1 LREINRPDREATILE
16 IEQNLCEMWSTFG
29 RGPGC
34 ALHDEKDALWF
45 ETPIPII
52 PYNGVLRFRVQ
63 DRINERIDEIIGY
76 FNERGMPFMWNLH
89 PNSFPPDLP
98 DRLKKRGLK
107 DVEPIY
113 GMARTLSGLPD
124 IPPLPAGFEIRKVAD
139 ESDAS
144 AFYQFAAWRWH
155 IPKEYTETYAAI
167 AAGFQLGKPRSRGH
181 MWQIWHEGHPVS
193 KAGMYLGSGSA
204 GIYAVVTLPEAR
216 RLGLAGILTI
226 TAIHE
231 ARRAGC
237 NLAVLHSTPMAQN
250 LYQSLGF
257 ATFAEF
263 RLFASQDVQV

>member
-1 LREINRPDREATILE
+1 MSEINISDRETIILE
-16 IEQNLCEMWSTFG
+16 IEQNLCETWSTFG
-29 RGPGC
+29 RAPGC

-63 DRINERIDEIIGY
+63 DRIDERIDQIIGC
-76 FNERGMPFMWNLH
+76 FNERGIPFMWILH
-89 PNSFPPDLP
+89 PTSFPPDLP
-98 DRLKKRGLK
+98 VRLQKRGLK

-113 GMARTLSGLPD
+113 GMARTLSCLPD
-124 IPPLPAGFEIRKVAD
+124 IPPLPAGFEMRKVAD
-139 ESDAS
+139 ESDAT
-144 AFYQFAAWRWH
+144 AFYQFAAWRWN
-155 IPKEYTETYAAI
+155 IPAEYTEKYATITAS
-167 AAGFQLGKPRSRGH
+167 FQLGKPGSRGY
-181 MWQIWHEGHPVS
+181 MWQVWREGHPVA

-226 TAIHE
+226 TALRE
-231 ARRAGC
+231 ARSAGY
-237 NLAVLHSTPMAQN
+237 NLAVLHSTLMAQN